1 MSKKKHKQTKKVASK
16 ASAASKSNFKEA
28 PRTRG
33 KSLAIAVAIIA
44 IVVLA
49 LWGLKSFADGSDA
62 AKEESQQAST
72 QSPAQDTSSETSPSS
87 SDKEG
92 IWNLA
97 ATSIDMDEIASLG
110 VPAVIDFGSDECI
123 PCKQMA
129 PVLRDTN
136 AAMRGKALVKFVDV
150 WEYPNAADGF
160 PIQVIPTQVL
170 VNADGTPF
178 APSSELEKKFNLQ
191 FSYYNDK
198 SGKLAFTT
206 HQGAITQEQMD
217 AILSEMGA

>member
-1 MSKKKHKQTKKVASK
+1 MSVRSTLKKMEQTRVGSVA
-16 ASAASKSNFKEA
+16 
-28 PRTRG
+28 
-33 KSLAIAVAIIA
+33 LALAIIA
-44 IVVLA
+44 LA
-49 LWGLKSFADGSDA
+49 ALVIYGFKAVADA
-62 AKEESQQAST
+62 ALPDATEATQAN
-72 QSPAQDTSSETSPSS
+72 Q
-87 SDKEG
+87 K
-92 IWNLA
+92 
-97 ATSIDMDEIASLG
+97 ATSDSSWELKTDSIDLAEIEALG

-129 PVLRDTN
+129 PVLRHTN

-150 WEYPNAADGF
+150 WEYPNAANGF

-178 APSSELEKKFNLQ
+178 VPSAELEKKFNLQ

-206 HQGAITQEQMD
+206 HQGALTQEQMD